1 MVNILLI
8 TVFLFFCLG
17 SNSILLIQD
26 KLPETIENW
35 YKDTK
40 VLEFGPENL
49 FDYIDGDADR
59 YLPYNFQKLTVVFYK
74 NKNQPDEEIEIQI
87 YQMKTP
93 LDAFGIYSVHRNRD
107 KEIFP
112 YGNDGTIGQNQAI
125 FYQSQYFI
133 KLSGIQLQNSSSPLK
148 LFGKVISQLLPSEK
162 LNSPELECLN
172 IPEKIERSEC
182 YLAKDVLAQNFF
194 PRGITALFKTSKG
207 NATAFIIFFD
217 NNETAK
223 KGWENY
229 KNYLDEMGAEY
240 QTEQE
245 EIQIMAPASETAIA
259 TLYKNRII
267 GLWLPD
273 GNIPELK
280 AIYSK
285 IKLCFIEK
293 TKADTS
299 K

>member
-1 MVNILLI
+1 MVNI
-8 TVFLFFCLG
+8 FLTLSLSFCLG
-17 SNSILLIQD
+17 STSILLIQE

-35 YKDTK
+35 NKDLK
-40 VLEFGPENL
+40 ILEFGPENL
-49 FDYIDGDADR
+49 FDYINGDADR

-74 NKNQPDEEIEIQI
+74 NKNQPEEELEIQI

-133 KLSGIQLQNSSSPLK
+133 KLSGKQLQNSSSSLE
-148 LFGKVISQLLPSEK
+148 LFGKAISQLLPSEK
-162 LNSPELECLN
+162 LNSPELECIN
-172 IPEKIERSEC
+172 MPEKVERSEC

-207 NATAFIIFFD
+207 NATAFIVMFE
-217 NNETAK
+217 NNEKAK
-223 KGWENY
+223 KGWEDY
-229 KNYLDEMGAEY
+229 KNYLDEIGAEY

-245 EIQIMAPASETAIA
+245 EIQITAPTSEIAIT

-280 AIYSK
+280 DIHSK

>member
-1 MVNILLI
+1 MINIFL
-8 TVFLFFCLG
+8 TVFLCFWLG
-17 SNSILLIQD
+17 SNSTSLIQN
-26 KLPETIENW
+26 KLPETIESWN
-35 YKDTK
+35 KDSK
-40 VLEFGPENL
+40 ILEFGPENL

-74 NKNQPDEEIEIQI
+74 NKNQPNEEIEIQI
-87 YQMKTP
+87 YQMKTS

-133 KLSGIQLQNSSSPLK
+133 KLSGIQLQNPSSSLE
-148 LFGKVISQLLPSEK
+148 LFGKIISQLLPQGK
-162 LNSPELECLN
+162 PNSPELECLN
-172 IPEKIERSEC
+172 IPEKVERSEC

-207 NATAFIIFFD
+207 NATAFIVMFD

-229 KNYLDEMGAEY
+229 KNYLDEMSAEY
-240 QTEQE
+240 QSEQE
-245 EIQIMAPASETAIA
+245 QIQITNPASENAVA
-259 TLYKNRII
+259 NLYKNRII
-267 GLWLPD
+267 GLWMPN
-273 GNIPELK
+273 GNLSELSD
-280 AIYSK
+280 IHSK
-285 IKLCFIEK
+285 IKSGFIEK
-293 TKADTS
+293 S
-299 K
+299 KMDKKNN